1 MHRVSL
7 AGEKMAERGR
17 NQRNVLQTLVDSD
30 LIKCYKLNH
39 TGIMVLVNL
48 VRHVSASPTDGTTH
62 YR

>member
-7 AGEKMAERGR
+7 AGENMAERGI

-39 TGIMVLVNL
+39 KGIMVVVNL
-48 VRHVSASPTDGTTH
+48 VRHVIASPTDGKTH
-62 YR
+62 YH